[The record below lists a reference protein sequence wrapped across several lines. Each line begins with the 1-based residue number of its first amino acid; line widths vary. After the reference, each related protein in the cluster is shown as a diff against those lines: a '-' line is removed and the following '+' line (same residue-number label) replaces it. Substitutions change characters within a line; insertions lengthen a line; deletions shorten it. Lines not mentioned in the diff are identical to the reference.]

1 MEAKTRVKR
10 AITYLNGALGY
21 LDSPTNEW
29 SIKQAQLYVKN
40 AKTLLLKMK
49 LSKSDIQE
57 LTDKEINA
65 LIESKLE
72 REYYEHPD

>member
-29 SIKQAQLYVKN
+29 SIKQAQSYVKN

-49 LSKSDIQE
+49 LSKSDTLLSDIRE
-57 LTDKEINA
+57 L
-65 LIESKLE
+65 LE
-72 REYYEHPD
+72 ASQ